1 MRQNR
6 TSTIHVSSRPASV
19 PPVID
24 VREEIANA
32 PIGGYHRFL
41 ALLIGM
47 VVFFD
52 GYDTFN
58 PAYVIHYVAKPWH
71 LAPGQAGLLVSSGL
85 IGFMIGS
92 LLQGK
97 FSDRY
102 GRRATLLVALWIV
115 TIFSLATAAFGNSFF
130 SFCGFRLL
138 TGLGMGALLPLGV
151 TYVNEYAPRRLANTF
166 SMWGWALG
174 WATGGIVAA
183 AIGVYL
189 TPMFGWQ
196 ALYYAASLVH
206 RAGLGL
212 PRGASRVSA
221 IFRHAWQLAGHCAG
235 SVPIKSFAS
244 ARYTA
249 PGQKFMFPEPSDRPA
264 SVSLL
269 LSPRYRRTTLSVW
282 VAAFFILFGIWG
294 LSGWVPTAMMQR
306 GEGFATSFSFGA
318 LIQAMAFVGSLLCG
332 YIADRGGKDREAMAV
347 WWLGGAVSVGLLVL
361 FNIHALNIVCVGAAG
376 FCILGGQ
383 NVLNNF
389 TAASYDTEVRGT
401 AVGMMLGVGRAGGIL
416 GPFITGLLQ
425 QHTPGTAGL
434 FVAIG
439 AASLVGGIAILFASP
454 RPLREVVATPQ
465 CGPRVLDRFRMTA
478 GAPFVRTATRTCSV
492 LCVICFRKI

>member
-1 MRQNR
+1 MADGGDATTEIVCGGYRL
-6 TSTIHVSSRPASV
+6 RPAGVSQM
-19 PPVID
+19 ID
-24 VREEIANA
+24 VREEIATA
-32 PIGGYHRFL
+32 TVGSYHRFL

-71 LAPGQAGLLVSSGL
+71 LAPSQAGLLVSSGL

-102 GRRATLLVALWIV
+102 GRRATLLAALWIV
-115 TIFSLATAAFGNSFF
+115 TLFSFATAALGRSFY
-130 SFCGFRLL
+130 SFCALRLL

-174 WATGGIVAA
+174 WAAGGIVAA
-183 AIGVYL
+183 AIGIYL

-196 ALYYAASLVH
+196 ALYYAASLSIVLVVICH
-206 RAGLGL
+206 AAL
-212 PRGASRVSA
+212 PESLQFSAMRGDWKGIAETLSRLNPS
-221 IFRHAWQLAGHCAG
+221 R
-235 SVPIKSFAS
+235 S
-244 ARYTA
+244 ARYQA
-249 PGQKFMFPEPSDRPA
+249 AGAQFIFPEPSDRPA

-269 LSPRYRRTTLSVW
+269 LSPRYRRTTAAVW
-282 VAAFFILFGIWG
+282 TSAFFILFGIWG

-306 GEGFATSFSFGA
+306 GEGFAASFGFGA
-318 LIQAMAFVGSLLCG
+318 LIQAMAFVGSLVCG
-332 YIADRGGKDREAMAV
+332 FIADREGKDRQAMAA
-347 WWLGGAVSVGLLVL
+347 WWLGGCISVGVLVL
-361 FNIHALNIVCVGAAG
+361 VNVHALNIICVGAAG

-439 AASLVGGIAILFASP
+439 AASLIGGVAILFANPKPAHELAVSA
-454 RPLREVVATPQ
+454 EAVHV
-465 CGPRVLDRFRMTA
+465 
-478 GAPFVRTATRTCSV
+478 
-492 LCVICFRKI
+492 

>member
-1 MRQNR
+1 M
-6 TSTIHVSSRPASV
+6 
-19 PPVID
+19 ID

-32 PIGGYHRFL
+32 PIGAYHRFL
-41 ALLIGM
+41 ALLIGL

-58 PAYVIHYVAKPWH
+58 PAYVIHYVMKPWH
-71 LAPGQAGLLVSSGL
+71 LSAGRAGWLVSSGL
-85 IGFMIGS
+85 VGFMIGS

-102 GRRATLLVALWIV
+102 GRRKTLLVALWIV
-115 TIFSLATAAFGNSFF
+115 TIFSFATAALGRSFF
-130 SFCGFRLL
+130 SFCGLRFL

-183 AIGVYL
+183 AVGVYL

-196 ALYYAASLVH
+196 ALYYSASLSIVLVIVCH
-206 RAGLGL
+206 AAL
-212 PRGASRVSA
+212 PESLQFSAMRGNWRGIAQVLCRLNPSQA
-221 IFRHAWQLAGHCAG
+221 
-235 SVPIKSFAS
+235 

-249 PGQKFMFPEPSDRPA
+249 TGQQFIFPEPSDRPA

-269 LSPRYRRTTLSVW
+269 LSARYRRTTVSVW
-282 VAAFFILFGIWG
+282 LAAFCILFGIWG

-318 LIQAMAFVGSLLCG
+318 LIQAMAFIGSLLCG
-332 YIADRGGKDREAMAV
+332 YIADRGGVDRQAMAV
-347 WWLGGAVSVGLLVL
+347 WWLGGAISVGILVL
-361 FNIHALNIVCVGAAG
+361 FNIHALNIICVGAAG

-416 GPFITGLLQ
+416 GPFVTGLLQ
-425 QHTPGTAGL
+425 QYTPGTAGL

-439 AASLVGGIAILFASP
+439 VSSLVGGAAILFASP
-454 RPLREVVATPQ
+454 RASREPMGVPDMA
-465 CGPRVLDRFRMTA
+465 RA
-478 GAPFVRTATRTCSV
+478 S
-492 LCVICFRKI
+492 

>member
-1 MRQNR
+1 M
-6 TSTIHVSSRPASV
+6 
-19 PPVID
+19 ID

-32 PIGGYHRFL
+32 PIGPYHRFL

-47 VVFFD
+47 VVVFD

-58 PAYVIHYVAKPWH
+58 PAYVIHYVMKPWH
-71 LAPGQAGLLVSSGL
+71 LAAGQAGWLVSSGL

-102 GRRATLLVALWIV
+102 GRRLTLLGSLWIV
-115 TIFSLATAAFGNSFF
+115 TIFSFATAALGRSFWTFFGLRF
-130 SFCGFRLL
+130 L

-174 WATGGIVAA
+174 WASGGIVAA
-183 AIGVYL
+183 AIGIYL

-196 ALYYAASLVH
+196 ALYYAASLSIVLVLVCH
-206 RAGLGL
+206 VAL
-212 PRGASRVSA
+212 PESLQFSAMRGN
-221 IFRHAWQLAGHCAG
+221 WQGIAQVLCRLNPSQA
-235 SVPIKSFAS
+235 
-244 ARYTA
+244 ARYTV
-249 PGQKFMFPEPSDRPA
+249 PGERFMFPEPSDRPA

-282 VAAFFILFGIWG
+282 VSAFFILFGIWG

-347 WWLGGAVSVGLLVL
+347 WWLGGAVSVGILVL
-361 FNIHALNIVCVGAAG
+361 FNVHALNVLCVGAAG

-389 TAASYDTEVRGT
+389 TAASFDTDVRGT

-416 GPFITGLLQ
+416 GPFVTGLLQ

-439 AASLVGGIAILFASP
+439 AASLIGGIAILFASS
-454 RPLREVVATPQ
+454 RPSRELVAT
-465 CGPRVLDRFRMTA
+465 GEA
-478 GAPFVRTATRTCSV
+478 VRAS
-492 LCVICFRKI
+492 

>member
-1 MRQNR
+1 M
-6 TSTIHVSSRPASV
+6 
-19 PPVID
+19 ID
-24 VREEIANA
+24 VREEIASA
-32 PIGGYHRFL
+32 PIGPYHRFL

-58 PAYVIHYVAKPWH
+58 PAYVIHYVAKPWQ
-71 LAPGQAGLLVSSGL
+71 LAPSQAGLLVSSGL

-102 GRRATLLVALWIV
+102 GRRATLLAALWIV
-115 TIFSLATAAFGNSFF
+115 TVFSFATAALGNSFF
-130 SFCGFRLL
+130 AFCGFRLL

-174 WATGGIVAA
+174 WAAGGIVAA
-183 AIGVYL
+183 AIGIYL

-196 ALYYAASLVH
+196 ALYYAASLSIVLVLVCH
-206 RAGLGL
+206 VAL
-212 PRGASRVSA
+212 PESLQFSAMRGNWQGIAQILSRLNPA
-221 IFRHAWQLAGHCAG
+221 QA
-235 SVPIKSFAS
+235 
-244 ARYTA
+244 ARYDA

-282 VAAFFILFGIWG
+282 VSAFFILFGIWG
-294 LSGWVPTAMMQR
+294 LSGWIPTAMMQR

-332 YIADRGGKDREAMAV
+332 YIADRGGKDREAMAA
-347 WWLGGAVSVGLLVL
+347 WWLGGAISVTILVL
-361 FNIHALNIVCVGAAG
+361 VNVHALNVICVGAAG

-439 AASLVGGIAILFASP
+439 AASLIGGIAIVFASP
-454 RPLREVVATPQ
+454 RPTRELVATADAL
-465 CGPRVLDRFRMTA
+465 RA
-478 GAPFVRTATRTCSV
+478 S
-492 LCVICFRKI
+492 